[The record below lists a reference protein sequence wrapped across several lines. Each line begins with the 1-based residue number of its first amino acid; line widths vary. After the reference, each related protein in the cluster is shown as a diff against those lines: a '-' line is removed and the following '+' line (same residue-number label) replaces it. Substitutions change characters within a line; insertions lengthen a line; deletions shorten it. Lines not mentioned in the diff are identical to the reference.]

1 MNENIT
7 LDNLDKDTK
16 DSIDDIS
23 KRLIKEL
30 INQDCPTEQL
40 STNVND
46 KDVLIFLIS
55 VALEEIDNGKYE
67 SDEEM
72 LDDYIGR

>member
-7 LDNLDKDTK
+7 LDNFDKDTK

-23 KRLIKEL
+23 KRLVKEL

-46 KDVLIFLIS
+46 KDVLTFLIS